1 MVKAAGGKV
10 WSPNFN
16 DITQDGVRQAQAL
29 GLQVI
34 PWTVN
39 AEGDLKRLL
48 DWQVDGIITDYP
60 NRLRDVMRER
70 GMPLPKGLKN

>member
-1 MVKAAGGKV
+1 M
-10 WSPNFN
+10 
-16 DITQDGVRQAQAL
+16 
-29 GLQVI
+29 QVI

-39 AEGDLKRLL
+39 TEGDLKRLL